1 MGICAAS
8 VLAVR
13 RCARALALVGLAAFS
28 LACASREG
36 PTVAIDLPMPVLI
49 GPVLYVG
56 GTVPEEVA
64 LAAALPPVSHLRAHA
79 KERATG
85 TGGTSQGLGPVTVS
99 VGGSRDVQVESSF
112 EMEPMPI
119 PHTSAVA
126 IITTI
131 RTHCW
136 FTFFGLGI
144 SECQVSVEGDV
155 YPKEAFDPG
164 HAKP

>member
-1 MGICAAS
+1 
-8 VLAVR
+8 
-13 RCARALALVGLAAFS
+13 
-28 LACASREG
+28 
-36 PTVAIDLPMPVLI
+36 MPVLI

-56 GTVPEEVA
+56 GTVPEEAAPV
-64 LAAALPPVSHLRAHA
+64 AALPPVSHLRAHA
-79 KERATG
+79 KERVTAAS
-85 TGGTSQGLGPVTVS
+85 GTSQTLGPATVS
-99 VGGSRDVQVESSF
+99 VGGSRDEQVEDSF

-136 FTFFGLGI
+136 STFFGLLI